1 MDNSQEAQ
9 QQNSPQSSP
18 TSVWTTFRIIPT
30 VLLVAV
36 VIATMFTAWTGTGLI
51 SGGLGTDYQIVS
63 SENQTDAASGEV
75 SSDASLTHR
84 IGIVAGH
91 SGNDS
96 GAICSDGLTELSV
109 NQKVASFVQQYLKEQ
124 NIQVDILKEFDDRL
138 SGYKALA
145 LVSIHADSCDYINDQ
160 ATGFKVAS
168 ALNNPHP
175 ERANRLTTCLRN
187 RYTQATGLQL
197 HNSITNDMTSYH
209 AFDEIDNETPAVIIE
224 IGFLNLDKQLL
235 TQHSDLVAK
244 GIADGIICYI
254 NNEDASIQPTPQNA
268 PQSTQQSTP

>member
-1 MDNSQEAQ
+1 MDNSQEVKP
-9 QQNSPQSSP
+9 QNSSQSSP
-18 TSVWTTFRIIPT
+18 MSIWTTFRIIPS
-30 VLLVAV
+30 VLLVAII
-36 VIATMFTAWTGTGLI
+36 IATMFTAWTGPGI
-51 SGGLGTDYQIVS
+51 IPGSFGTNYQIVTPETQENSTS
-63 SENQTDAASGEV
+63 SEN
-75 SSDASLTHR
+75 SSDTSISHR

-96 GAICSDGLTELSV
+96 GAVCPDGLTEVSI

-124 NIQVDILKEFDDRL
+124 NIHVDILQEFDDKL

-145 LVSIHADSCDYINDQ
+145 LISIHADSCDYINDQ

-187 RYTQATGLQL
+187 RYAQTTGLQL

-209 AFDEIDNETPAVIIE
+209 AFDEINNETPAVIIE
-224 IGFLNLDKQLL
+224 IGFLNLDRQLL
-235 TQHSDLVAK
+235 TQQSDLVAK
-244 GIADGIICYI
+244 GIVNGILCYV
-254 NNEDASIQPTPQNA
+254 NNEDATIQPTLQT
-268 PQSTQQSTP
+268 TQQSIP